1 MPDLSFQVEKAEPLP
16 FSVAPTLIFKLRVTN
31 TISEEPIHAVMLQC
45 QVQIEAT
52 RRRYGAQDQDLLLD
66 LFGEPERWSRTL
78 RTILWTHTSVN
89 IPPFTG
95 SSVVDL
101 PVACTYDFNIATTKY
116 FYALEEGEIPLL
128 LLFSGTIFYVAD
140 NGVLQVARV
149 PWNKE
154 ASFRLP
160 VRVWKEMMD
169 MYYPN
174 SAWLCLRKDV
184 FDRLYRYKIRHG
196 LPTWEQVLE
205 SLLPTTDKEVKS

>member
-31 TISEEPIHAVMLQC
+31 TISEEPIQAVMLQC

-101 PVACTYDFNIATTKY
+101 PVPCTYDFNIATTKY

-169 MYYPN
+169 MY
-174 SAWLCLRKDV
+174 
-184 FDRLYRYKIRHG
+184 
-196 LPTWEQVLE
+196 
-205 SLLPTTDKEVKS
+205 